1 MQNDILFAAEV
12 VFVVVVLF
20 IFPIL
25 LDMTPILGVI
35 LVVVAEMFEVALS
48 EVVAVVLV
56 PLDLSPM
63 GFKLPST
70 CSPAISLDSP
80 GSLTI
85 KIRPLGADANS
96 FSCLASKGNAM
107 AGATDA
113 EPPAAVTIFCVGV
126 PPVW

>member
-35 LVVVAEMFEVALS
+35 LVVAEMFEVALS
-48 EVVAVVLV
+48 EVV
-56 PLDLSPM
+56 PLSLSPM

-70 CSPAISLDSP
+70 CSPAIRLDSP

>member
-1 MQNDILFAAEV
+1 M
-12 VFVVVVLF
+12 
-20 IFPIL
+20 
-25 LDMTPILGVI
+25 
-35 LVVVAEMFEVALS
+35 
-48 EVVAVVLV
+48 VAVVLV

-96 FSCLASKGNAM
+96 FSSLASKGS
-107 AGATDA
+107 G
-113 EPPAAVTIFCVGV
+113 EAVTDPVVGD
-126 PPVW
+126 PIDETDFTGDFFEEWNEITPQIQIRKFEEQTA

>member
-48 EVVAVVLV
+48 EVV
-56 PLDLSPM
+56 PLSLSPI

-70 CSPAISLDSP
+70 CSPAIRLDSP

-96 FSCLASKGNAM
+96 FSSLASKGS
-107 AGATDA
+107 G
-113 EPPAAVTIFCVGV
+113 EAVAD
-126 PPVW
+126 PVVWDPVDIKDTARNPWIVDSL

>member
-1 MQNDILFAAEV
+1 MQNDILFVDAATEV
-12 VFVVVVLF
+12 VFVVVVVLF
-20 IFPIL
+20 IVPIL

-35 LVVVAEMFEVALS
+35 LVVAEMFEVALS
-48 EVVAVVLV
+48 EVV
-56 PLDLSPM
+56 PLSLSPM

-70 CSPAISLDSP
+70 CSPAIRLDSP

-113 EPPAAVTIFCVGV
+113 EPPAAVTLFCVGV

>member
-1 MQNDILFAAEV
+1 M
-12 VFVVVVLF
+12 
-20 IFPIL
+20 
-25 LDMTPILGVI
+25 
-35 LVVVAEMFEVALS
+35 VAL
-48 EVVAVVLV
+48 VLV

-96 FSCLASKGNAM
+96 FSSLASKGSGEAVADPVVWDPVDIKDTETLC
-107 AGATDA
+107 AGA
-113 EPPAAVTIFCVGV
+113 IFNLDQKF
-126 PPVW
+126 